1 MKPGKA
7 HTVDTNQHVPRR
19 YREVEQALE
28 KEKNTNIQ
36 LHVQLTNALQ
46 ELQQVRTERK
56 NIISHS
62 ICSSREMLERILENE
77 KGMGCR
83 NLERKTS

>member
-1 MKPGKA
+1 MKPGKT
-7 HTVDTNQHVPRR
+7 HTVDTNQQVPRR

-46 ELQQVRTERK
+46 ELQQVRAERK
-56 NIISHS
+56 NGYFTLHAQF
-62 ICSSREMLERILENE
+62 
-77 KGMGCR
+77 
-83 NLERKTS
+83 